1 MSSPEPI
8 PRALAAARNYRAA
21 QGPRI
26 LRDFADWLA
35 LPNIAAD
42 APAIQANADYLAA
55 QMERRG
61 IATEVWQIAGMP
73 PVVFGERRVPG
84 AVTTLLFYAHYDGQ
98 PAEAGEWTAP
108 PWTPTL
114 FSDAIPHG
122 GRPIPFPTDGESI
135 DPNSRIYARSAS
147 DDKAPFTAIL
157 TALDALEA
165 AGLVPSVN
173 LKFFFDGEEETGSP
187 TLGDYLA
194 AHTDR
199 LAADIL
205 LICDGP
211 VHQNRQPQLFFGA
224 RGFTGFTVTVYGPTR
239 HLHSGHYGNW
249 APNPGL
255 LLAHLLAGMK
265 SPDGQVR
272 IKDFYD
278 GVTPL
283 NALEQAAIDA
293 LPDFDG
299 PLRAEL
305 GLAETEAG
313 NARLDQRIQ
322 LPSLNI
328 RGIQS
333 GIADGRILNM
343 IPSIARASVDIRL
356 VKGLSPDVMIE
367 RVRAHMRAEGWHL
380 VDAEPDAATRS
391 RHPKIARLDI
401 DPSFPAIRTDMA
413 LPVVQAL
420 VRTVQA
426 ACHEPVALLPTLG
439 GSLPLYHFV
448 DHLGLPVV
456 GVPIANHD
464 NNQHGPDENLRIAN
478 LWYGIDLFAAI
489 VHGTGPA
496 DQKSP
501 AH

>member
-1 MSSPEPI
+1 MDDSSAI
-8 PRALAAARNYRAA
+8 SSALAAARAYRTT

-26 LRDFADWLA
+26 LRDFAEWLA
-35 LPNIAAD
+35 LPNIAGD
-42 APAIQANADYLAA
+42 SLAIQANAAYLAA

-61 IATEVWQIAGMP
+61 IDTELWQIAGMP

-84 AVTTLLFYAHYDGQ
+84 ADTTLLFYAHYDGQ
-98 PAEAGEWTAP
+98 PAEAVEWTAP

-114 FSDAIPHG
+114 FSNAIPQG
-122 GRPIPFPTDGESI
+122 GQPIPFPADGAPI

-165 AGLVPSVN
+165 AGLAPRVN

-194 AHTDR
+194 AHRDR

-255 LLAHLLAGMK
+255 LLAHMLAGMK
-265 SPDGQVR
+265 APDGRVL
-272 IKDFYD
+272 IEDFYE

-283 NALEQAAIDA
+283 NAIEQAAIDA

-299 PLRAEL
+299 SLRAEL

-322 LPSLNI
+322 QPSLNI
-328 RGIQS
+328 RGIQC

-343 IPSIARASVDIRL
+343 IPSVARASVDIRL
-356 VKGLSPDVMIE
+356 VKGLDPDVMIE
-367 RVRAHMRAEGWHL
+367 RVRAHLRRDGWHL

-391 RHPKIARLDI
+391 RHPKIARLGL
-401 DPSFPAIRTDMA
+401 DPSFPAVRTDMT
-413 LPVVQAL
+413 LPIVQAL
-420 VRTVQA
+420 VRTVRA
-426 ACHEPVALLPTLG
+426 ACDGPVALLPTLG

-489 VHGTGPA
+489 IHGAGPA
-496 DQKSP
+496 HQN
-501 AH
+501 